1 MRALCTGPRHGEE
14 SCLIGWYSRRGVS
27 GSRGSRAE
35 DGRRNV
41 GEFKADCEE
50 AGFHHGPLKPWP
62 ALRDGSAPRRFGH
75 DTWCS
80 VIAGW

>member
-1 MRALCTGPRHGEE
+1 M
-14 SCLIGWYSRRGVS
+14 
-27 GSRGSRAE
+27 
-35 DGRRNV
+35 

-50 AGFHHGPLKPWP
+50 AGFHHGPLKPWL
-62 ALRDGSAPRRFGH
+62 ALRDGSDPRSGWH